1 MPTFPW
7 LTVVATCPEGKIKKA
22 KYDAQKCQTK
32 RQRATQHNKNPMWRD
47 VKLASELQP
56 LRRWLQGHPSADC
69 LLGNEA
75 VMFLTVMERLS
86 SRWQQDMTAGMTHI
100 QRHREAANAEPASG
114 PDTRPPGRKI
124 SRIRAGLLGD
134 VDRVSSG
141 AESGGRTINGS
152 D

>member
-1 MPTFPW
+1 M
-7 LTVVATCPEGKIKKA
+7 ATCPEGKEELKKA
-22 KYDAQKCQTK
+22 KYDAQKNAK
-32 RQRATQHNKNPMWRD
+32 QRATQHTKHPMWGD

-86 SRWQQDMTAGMTHI
+86 SRWQQDMTAGLTHI
-100 QRHREAANAEPASG
+100 ERRREAANAGPASG
-114 PDTRPPGRKI
+114 PDTQPPGQRI

-141 AESGGRTINGS
+141 GRVGRES
-152 D
+152 DKQQ